1 MLILMKSIEVHPDV
15 CNGRAVIRNTR
26 ITVST
31 VLGFLSAGDS
41 VDSILEGYPQLS
53 REDVFGLI
61 KAGVNLTDQLQIHLI
76 PSFPHRP
83 ETRNPM
89 TDPVLLKIPIQP

>member
-1 MLILMKSIEVHPDV
+1 MLISMKSIEVHPDI

-41 VDSILEGYPQLS
+41 VDDILEGYPQLS
-53 REDVFGLI
+53 RDDVLACLDYA
-61 KAGVNLTDQLQIHLI
+61 KT
-76 PSFPHRP
+76 
-83 ETRNPM
+83 M
-89 TDPVLLKIPIQP
+89 TDTHSAIRRTA

>member
-1 MLILMKSIEVHPDV
+1 MFNFMKLIEVHPDV

-53 REDVFGLI
+53 REDIL
-61 KAGVNLTDQLQIHLI
+61 ACLEYAQT
-76 PSFPHRP
+76 
-83 ETRNPM
+83 M
-89 TDPVLLKIPIQP
+89 TNAHSAIRRTA

>member
-1 MLILMKSIEVHPDV
+1 MFILMNLIEVHPDI

-41 VDSILEGYPQLS
+41 IDSILEGYPQLS
-53 REDVFGLI
+53 REDILACLEYAQ
-61 KAGVNLTDQLQIHLI
+61 KLTNTHSAI
-76 PSFPHRP
+76 RR
-83 ETRNPM
+83 TA
-89 TDPVLLKIPIQP
+89 

>member
-1 MLILMKSIEVHPDV
+1 MKSIEVNPDV
-15 CNGRAVIRNTR
+15 CNGRAVIRGTR

-53 REDVFGLI
+53 REDVL
-61 KAGVNLTDQLQIHLI
+61 ACLEYAQT
-76 PSFPHRP
+76 
-83 ETRNPM
+83 M
-89 TDPVLLKIPIQP
+89 TDTHSAILHTA